1 MIPTGKPGV
10 SSHESYI
17 VTEKRII
24 MTRRQKVQSN
34 EDAPSVYSPS
44 VYYRGLGMIF
54 TGDCEMI
61 VLKKCQQNR

>member
-1 MIPTGKPGV
+1 MIPTEKPGV

-34 EDAPSVYSPS
+34 EDAPSVY
-44 VYYRGLGMIF
+44 YRGLGMIF

-61 VLKKCQQNR
+61 VLKKMSAK